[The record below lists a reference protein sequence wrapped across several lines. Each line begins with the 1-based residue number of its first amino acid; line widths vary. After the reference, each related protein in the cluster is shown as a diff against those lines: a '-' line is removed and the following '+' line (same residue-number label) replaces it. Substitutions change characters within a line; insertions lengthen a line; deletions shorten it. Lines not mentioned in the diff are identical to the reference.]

1 MNGGGDTGEECIAV
15 ASASWQ
21 LLHWLFSETN
31 SLALKLLGT
40 VVATVG
46 TFMMIERKRG
56 VENDAERRAW
66 LLYALLAAIFAALT
80 SVLAKIGIQGVESN
94 LATAIR
100 TTVVLVMAWAI
111 VVGKGKLPLVR
122 RTDRRELGF
131 LAASGV
137 ATGASW
143 LFFYYAIQVGQ
154 VSVVVQIDKL
164 SLLVSIAFAAIVF
177 KERLSRKSA
186 LGLALIVVGTALV
199 TACG

>member
-1 MNGGGDTGEECIAV
+1 M
-15 ASASWQ
+15 
-21 LLHWLFSETN
+21 HWLFSETN

-56 VENDAERRAW
+56 VENDAERRVW

-94 LATAIR
+94 PATAIR
-100 TTVVLVMAWAI
+100 TTVVLVVAWAI
-111 VVGKGKLPLVR
+111 IVGKGKLPLVR

-199 TACG
+199 TACE

>member
-56 VENDAERRAW
+56 AENDAERRVW
-66 LLYALLAAIFAALT
+66 LLYALLAAIFAPLT
-80 SVLAKIGIQGVESN
+80 SILAKIGIQGVESN

-100 TTVVLVMAWAI
+100 TAVVLVMAWAI

-154 VSVVVQIDKL
+154 VSVVAQIDKL

>member
-1 MNGGGDTGEECIAV
+1 M
-15 ASASWQ
+15 
-21 LLHWLFSETN
+21 HWLFSETN
-31 SLALKLLGT
+31 SLALKLLGI

-46 TFMMIERKRG
+46 TFMIIERKRG
-56 VENDAERRAW
+56 AENDAERRVW

-94 LATAIR
+94 LATSIR

-137 ATGASW
+137 ATGAQMGWASSGGVAP
-143 LFFYYAIQVGQ
+143 LGPR
-154 VSVVVQIDKL
+154 
-164 SLLVSIAFAAIVF
+164 
-177 KERLSRKSA
+177 RLSPRRPDPRRPAHA
-186 LGLALIVVGTALV
+186 LE
-199 TACG
+199 C

>member
-1 MNGGGDTGEECIAV
+1 M
-15 ASASWQ
+15 
-21 LLHWLFSETN
+21 HWLFSETN

-56 VENDAERRAW
+56 AENDAERRVW

-137 ATGASW
+137 AAGAQMGWASSGGVAP
-143 LFFYYAIQVGQ
+143 LGPR
-154 VSVVVQIDKL
+154 
-164 SLLVSIAFAAIVF
+164 
-177 KERLSRKSA
+177 RLSPLRPDPRRP
-186 LGLALIVVGTALV
+186 LMR
-199 TACG
+199 